1 MTVARDI
8 EKRCGTAASDCVR
21 DLIEHRPRVA
31 VDRLSAGARP
41 IGGRHGGWRVCGG
54 KVMTGLGEVVRSA
67 LTTATPGQ
75 LIESPLSR
83 VFAAALAF
91 VPVHAYL
98 RMRADVTAMAFTASI
113 SGRDR

>member
-1 MTVARDI
+1 MTVARDT
-8 EKRCGTAASDCVR
+8 EKRCGTEASGYVG
-21 DLIEHRPRVA
+21 DLIGHRHHA
-31 VDRLSAGARP
+31 LVDRLFAVARP

-54 KVMTGLGEVVRSA
+54 KVMTSLGEVVRSA

-98 RMRADVTAMAFTASI
+98 RMRADVTALAFTASI